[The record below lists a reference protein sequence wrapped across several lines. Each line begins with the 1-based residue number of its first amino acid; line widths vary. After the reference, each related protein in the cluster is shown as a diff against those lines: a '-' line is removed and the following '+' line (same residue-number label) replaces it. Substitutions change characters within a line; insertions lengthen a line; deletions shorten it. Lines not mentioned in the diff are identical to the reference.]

1 MPSVPTRE
9 LSITYGSYTVSPDG
23 GWTFSDT
30 SDAFTLEFSFNVLGA
45 TSSEADFATACA
57 AAVTAYRKP
66 FQDLTI
72 TQGSQTQS
80 FKPSANT
87 GLETRA
93 SIVKV
98 QDHVVNTGRSRR
110 YTVRVTGGRP
120 ADNVTTSGL
129 REYSYSVQYAP
140 NNRRLVSISGVWTAV
155 SGTAARAG
163 YDAGI
168 EAVCNAT
175 LSALGMSA
183 AQVEIVGVPRTE
195 SSYNDKTLSFSRDY
209 KEIKFG
215 QLGAGNDAGI
225 VEQQLRITS
234 RRWSEKNAPAGLQ
247 TSAPSKGETSAGGAG
262 ETSSTGQALPL
273 TEITASYECW
283 VRFDVTTDLAAKWTA
298 IESFVLAEMRK
309 VANGKAFALV
319 EVIPTYHHD
328 DNRIT
333 ATVRGV
339 AVASGLVR
347 REWQRVHSATTGA
360 LYVPVWNGNPS
371 AKIKYD
377 GPSDVFITTRSS
389 ADVVGGGGGGG
400 GGDGFGNVGGG
411 GMPGRNGD
419 FIDIGAGAEFGWSLD
434 GTIFEPNQPFPTF
447 SGGSQ
452 PGPGGGSG
460 GGGGGGGSGGG
471 GGGGSV
477 ASDVVSK
484 TVTQESY
491 QVGIDTPITITRTTT
506 VTVQRAYTRIS
517 VAAFT
522 GAHA

>member
-9 LSITYGSYTVSPDG
+9 LSITYGTYTVSPDG

-30 SDAFTLEFSFNVLGA
+30 SDAFTLEFSFNVTGA
-45 TSSEADFATACA
+45 TTSEADFATACA

-129 REYSYSVQYAP
+129 REYSYAVQYAP
-140 NNRRLVSISGVWTAV
+140 NNRRLVTISGVWTAV
-155 SGTAARAG
+155 GGTAARAG
-163 YDAGI
+163 YEAGI
-168 EAVCNAT
+168 AAVCDAT
-175 LSALGMSA
+175 LSALGMTS
-183 AQVEIVGVPRTE
+183 AQVEIVGVPRAE
-195 SSYNDKTLSFSRDY
+195 SSYNDKTLTFSRDY

-215 QLGAGNDAGI
+215 QIGAGNDSGI
-225 VEQQLRITS
+225 VEQQLRIS
-234 RRWSEKNAPAGLQ
+234 VRRWSEKNAPAGMP
-247 TSAPSKGETSAGGAG
+247 TSMLGKGETSAGGGSSAG
-262 ETSSTGQALPL
+262 GGQALPL

-283 VRFDVTTDLAAKWTA
+283 VRFDVTTDLESKWTA

-309 VANGKAFALV
+309 LASGKPFAPT
-319 EVIPTYHHD
+319 EITPTYHRD

-339 AVASGLVR
+339 VVASGLVR
-347 REWQRVHSATTGA
+347 SEWQQVHSNNVGTFYA
-360 LYVPVWNGNPS
+360 PVWNGNPA
-371 AKIKYD
+371 AKLRYD
-377 GPSDVFITTRSS
+377 GPSDMFVTTRVSR
-389 ADVVGGGGGGG
+389 DVVGGGGSGGSGASGGDAGFGGADFGWGGIATGAGGFPGFSFPADPAFPADQPGGWYGPGSGAGGTPTPAPGGDAGGG
-400 GGDGFGNVGGG
+400 GN
-411 GMPGRNGD
+411 
-419 FIDIGAGAEFGWSLD
+419 AGASALDTISTQSTQDRYQFGL
-434 GTIFEPNQPFPTF
+434 
-447 SGGSQ
+447 
-452 PGPGGGSG
+452 
-460 GGGGGGGSGGG
+460 
-471 GGGGSV
+471 
-477 ASDVVSK
+477 
-484 TVTQESY
+484 
-491 QVGIDTPITITRTTT
+491 DTPITITRTTT

-522 GAHA
+522 GAHT